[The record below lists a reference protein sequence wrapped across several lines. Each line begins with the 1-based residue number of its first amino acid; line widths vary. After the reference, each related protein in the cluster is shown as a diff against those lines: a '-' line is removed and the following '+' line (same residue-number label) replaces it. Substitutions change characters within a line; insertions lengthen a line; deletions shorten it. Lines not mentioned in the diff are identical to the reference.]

1 MKEKAN
7 GVKREKTYS
16 EGKKDRGAT
25 EESNNL
31 PMSIRLRST
40 NLMMNLRPSV
50 GIELWKTRDCFA
62 DVNCKLERNDNGS
75 YIVRISVTSII
86 VVAELRRPLA
96 LLMRGKIVQHMDITP
111 TVVKLM
117 FYQERINTMRTVH
130 RETGSYIHLDKHSL
144 HVRIFGSSDNVDRAE
159 QRFINSLLALYESK
173 QLEVHLRGGL
183 LPPDQMKRNVITFG
197 PNLSVL
203 KEKSSFP
210 TQTTGDKAHC
220 VVCLCEL
227 EDPYRLKACTHAFC
241 RSCLLEQCES
251 AIKSQ
256 KGFLMC
262 CLRSGFGE
270 PFLLVDLKSLL
281 STAKLEE
288 LFRASLRSFVTT
300 NAGTYQFFPSP
311 DCPSTY
317 RIAVSDMEF
326 GASFVCDACYGSMND
341 RIHMIN

>member
-7 GVKREKTYS
+7 GVKREKTY
-16 EGKKDRGAT
+16 
-25 EESNNL
+25 N
-31 PMSIRLRST
+31 
-40 NLMMNLRPSV
+40 
-50 GIELWKTRDCFA
+50 
-62 DVNCKLERNDNGS
+62 VNCKLERNDNGS

-117 FYQERINTMRTVH
+117 FYRERINTMRTVH

-300 NAGTYQFFPSP
+300 NAGTM
-311 DCPSTY
+311 
-317 RIAVSDMEF
+317 VDMET
-326 GASFVCDACYGSMND
+326 YGMDETSKWIPLGDGQLIPSKNNKHWSENEQHRKGRSKMET
-341 RIHMIN
+341 HPQKEVTELEVPMAAGWEFF

>member
-7 GVKREKTYS
+7 GVKRGKTYCYFS
-16 EGKKDRGAT
+16 KWIK
-25 EESNNL
+25 N
-31 PMSIRLRST
+31 
-40 NLMMNLRPSV
+40 
-50 GIELWKTRDCFA
+50 
-62 DVNCKLERNDNGS
+62 VNCKLERNDNGS

-117 FYQERINTMRTVH
+117 FYRERINIMRTVH

-173 QLEVHLRGGL
+173 QLEVHLRGGF

-203 KEKSSFP
+203 KEKVP
-210 TQTTGDKAHC
+210 
-220 VVCLCEL
+220 
-227 EDPYRLKACTHAFC
+227 
-241 RSCLLEQCES
+241 
-251 AIKSQ
+251 
-256 KGFLMC
+256 
-262 CLRSGFGE
+262 
-270 PFLLVDLKSLL
+270 KSLL

-288 LFRASLRSFVTT
+288 LFRASLRSFVTA
-300 NAGTYQFFPSP
+300 NAGTVV
-311 DCPSTY
+311 DMDTY
-317 RIAVSDMEF
+317 RMDETSKWIPLGDGQLIPSKNNKHWSENEQHRKGRSKMETHPQKEVTELEVPMAAGWEF
-326 GASFVCDACYGSMND
+326 F
-341 RIHMIN
+341 